1 MEHLRIEYKDRVKE
15 IKEFTSKEE
24 LGKWVS
30 ENLANIKDLKPEDM
44 TMKIRFNTKDGKEI
58 VRRIYDKNASVL
70 ENIAMMIDDIKLEEE
85 RIGQIT
91 IIEPTVG
98 VFK

>member
-1 MEHLRIEYKDRVKE
+1 MEYLRVEYKDRVKE
-15 IKEFTSKEE
+15 ILEFISKEE

-30 ENLANIKDLKPEDM
+30 ENLDNVKEFRTEDM
-44 TMKIRFNTKDGKEI
+44 AIRIRINTKDSKEI
-58 VRRIYDKNASVL
+58 VRRFYDEKASVL
-70 ENIAMMIDDIKLEEE
+70 ENIAMMVDDVKLEEE